1 MSIYRLPAEGVAWI
15 RDGFSQHKSSRLK
28 GSVCLPTQRSD
39 QKWVFPLQI
48 KQRSLTGV
56 PSIFGFWFIPDVVK
70 LATKNS
76 HCKGHPLKI
85 CLVRMLH
92 TRKHGAV
99 SFLHGLIL
107 PSRPSYLPLPSSLGD
122 HAYVLDEYGR
132 VLQ

>member
-70 LATKNS
+70 LATRNS
-76 HCKGHPLKI
+76 HHKDEWYIHAVEQYLALKKEGN
-85 CLVRMLH
+85 
-92 TRKHGAV
+92 T
-99 SFLHGLIL
+99 
-107 PSRPSYLPLPSSLGD
+107 D
-122 HAYVLDEYGR
+122 HCYNI
-132 VLQ
+132 